1 MVRRA
6 VPGRDPLS
14 RTMKGIWSLRE
25 RGRGFTL
32 VELLVVI
39 AIIGILATLVL
50 LQLGTARARAR
61 DTQRIAHVN
70 QIRTAVEQYYEDYGG
85 QYPADIT
92 DASIGD
98 YLANVPTD
106 PLTEDPYGYAFE
118 VSSGKNVGF
127 VVWTQLE
134 QNAAAL
140 RSDADLVGPGS
151 TESGDYTG
159 GDTVPGA
166 GSGTGTDADQCNA
179 DPGTAVCI
187 YDQGVNF

>member
-1 MVRRA
+1 MKDILDLRKRA
-6 VPGRDPLS
+6 
-14 RTMKGIWSLRE
+14 
-25 RGRGFTL
+25 RGFTL

-70 QIRTAVEQYYEDYGG
+70 QIRTAIEQYYEDNGG
-85 QYPADIT
+85 SYPDDIST
-92 DASIGD
+92 SSIGT
-98 YLANVPTD
+98 YLANVPND
-106 PLTEDPYGYAFE
+106 PLDDTKPYQYAIQT
-118 VSSGKNVGF
+118 SGTKNVGF

-151 TESGDYTG
+151 SDSGLYTE
-159 GDTVPGA
+159 GDTAPGA

-187 YDQGVNF
+187 YDQGVKF